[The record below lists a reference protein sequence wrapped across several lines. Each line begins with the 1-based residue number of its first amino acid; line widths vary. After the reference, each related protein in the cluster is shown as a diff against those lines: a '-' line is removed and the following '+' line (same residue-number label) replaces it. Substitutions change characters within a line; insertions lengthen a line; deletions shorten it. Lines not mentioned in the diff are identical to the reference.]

1 MALAIGL
8 VMGWPWIL
16 GPKPAENASVE
27 AKLSFLKGGGVIVGF
42 TILFLAVAMAGS
54 MIIARLARE
63 DYAAEVDS
71 NLSELI
77 AGTQDDL
84 KKKKNDHN

>member
-1 MALAIGL
+1 
-8 VMGWPWIL
+8 
-16 GPKPAENASVE
+16 
-27 AKLSFLKGGGVIVGF
+27 
-42 TILFLAVAMAGS
+42 MAGS